1 MPMYDLIEY
10 SGNCSMT
17 SGSLWNYCRVNN
29 DANESS
35 IMLLVIRYITTKHWN
50 KINREHAKQY
60 IRCKSCCSI
69 KIFV

>member
-17 SGSLWNYCRVNN
+17 LGSLWNYFRVIN

-35 IMLLVIRYITTKHWN
+35 IMLLVIRYITTKH
-50 KINREHAKQY
+50 
-60 IRCKSCCSI
+60 
-69 KIFV
+69 

>member
-17 SGSLWNYCRVNN
+17 LGSLWNYCRVIN

-35 IMLLVIRYITTKHWN
+35 IMLLVIRYITTKH
-50 KINREHAKQY
+50 
-60 IRCKSCCSI
+60 
-69 KIFV
+69 